1 MMTLCAAALLT
12 VLMGLGAIERRR
24 RDRAHA
30 VVPIRIHVNGTRGK
44 STVTRLVAAALR
56 EAGIT
61 TLAKTTGTEA
71 RLILPDGSEEPIR
84 RRSPAN
90 IREQLWVLRRA
101 ARIGAQ
107 ALVVE
112 CMAIDPDL
120 QRISEHDMLRSTIGV
135 ITNARHDHGEVM
147 GASIDEVAS
156 ALGGTVPRRG
166 PVVIGDPGGAHVLEQ
181 IAAGAGARVIRA
193 WEMAAVSATEA
204 EPDWMRANMS
214 TSLAVT
220 RQLGIADAVALGGM
234 RQARP
239 DPGAVTTWPLPVG
252 ARTLA
257 VVDATAANDPDS
269 LEAIVGRRT
278 TPHLFVFHHRA
289 DRPFRLRQFA
299 DATPWSHPD
308 DVVLLTGD
316 RPDWLTWR
324 RVRRHLGATR
334 AAVVSARRL
343 AGEVRRELAAR
354 PATSAVVCCGN
365 ARGFDIDRFR
375 TEVEE
380 A

>member
-1 MMTLCAAALLT
+1 MAAA
-12 VLMGLGAIERRR
+12 
-24 RDRAHA
+24 
-30 VVPIRIHVNGTRGK
+30 
-44 STVTRLVAAALR
+44 
-56 EAGIT
+56 
-61 TLAKTTGTEA
+61 
-71 RLILPDGSEEPIR
+71 
-84 RRSPAN
+84 
-90 IREQLWVLRRA
+90 
-101 ARIGAQ
+101 
-107 ALVVE
+107 
-112 CMAIDPDL
+112 
-120 QRISEHDMLRSTIGV
+120 
-135 ITNARHDHGEVM
+135 
-147 GASIDEVAS
+147 
-156 ALGGTVPRRG
+156 
-166 PVVIGDPGGAHVLEQ
+166 
-181 IAAGAGARVIRA
+181 
-193 WEMAAVSATEA
+193 SATEA

-234 RQARP
+234 KQARP
-239 DPGAVTTWPLPVG
+239 DPGAVRTWPLPVG

-324 RVRRHLGATR
+324 RVRRDLGATR
-334 AAVVSARRL
+334 AAVVPARRL
-343 AGEVRRELAAR
+343 AGEIRRELAAR

-375 TEVEE
+375 TEVEG